1 MTHHDM
7 RILLLFL
14 LGLLALPASSQEV
27 MVDTE
32 IVTIALDEPV
42 AGLYFHNGKDVALLQ
57 ANSTGLGEPLKYKGT
72 QRFLLRTSAAEFS
85 MKPPLPAPHAWVDLP
100 LNSGRVLLACL
111 KSGDAPV
118 KMVAYDIGN
127 ARIREG
133 EYRFFNFSHS
143 VISVI
148 FGEHKF
154 AVKSGEDSLVSDP
167 SWKKEVGEIDLAMAI
182 MKEGK
187 AKPVYSS
194 QWGNRPGRRNYIF
207 MFDGPQEYKPIRIC
221 RFFDVPPKEPEKA
234 KP

>member
-1 MTHHDM
+1 MTYHNM
-7 RILLLFL
+7 RKFFLIL
-14 LGLLALPASSQEV
+14 LGLLGLPAFSQEAT
-27 MVDTE
+27 VDTE
-32 IVTIALDEPV
+32 IVTIALNDAV
-42 AGLYFHNGKDVALLQ
+42 AGLYFHNGKDIATLQ
-57 ANSTGLGEPLKYKGT
+57 ANSTGLGEPMKYKGL
-72 QRFLLRTSAAEFS
+72 QRFVLRTSVAEFS

-111 KSGDAPV
+111 KTGDAPV
-118 KMVAYDIGN
+118 KMVAYDIGK
-127 ARIREG
+127 ARIGEG

-154 AVKSGEDSLVSDP
+154 AVKPAEDTLVSDP
-167 SWKKEVGEIDLAMAI
+167 LWKKEVGEIDLAMAI

-221 RFFDVPPKEPEKA
+221 RFFDVPPSEPEKA